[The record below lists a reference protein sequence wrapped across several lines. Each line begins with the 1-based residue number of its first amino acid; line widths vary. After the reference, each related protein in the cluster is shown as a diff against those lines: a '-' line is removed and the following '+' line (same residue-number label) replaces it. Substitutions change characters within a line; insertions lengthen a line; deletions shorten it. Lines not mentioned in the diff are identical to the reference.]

1 MTLSDEQNTNNNNN
15 NKKIKIAAIRIKN
28 SSNKGTVASIMGF
41 LMMGNG
47 RVWFCKST

>member
-1 MTLSDEQNTNNNNN
+1 MNRTLTRTIII
-15 NKKIKIAAIRIKN
+15 KKIKIAAIRIKN